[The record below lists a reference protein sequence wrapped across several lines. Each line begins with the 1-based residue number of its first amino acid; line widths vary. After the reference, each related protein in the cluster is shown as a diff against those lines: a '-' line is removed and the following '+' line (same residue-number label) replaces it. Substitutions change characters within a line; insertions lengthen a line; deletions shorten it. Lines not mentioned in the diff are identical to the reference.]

1 MCLCTRTHT
10 QTCLTA
16 LVLLLMC
23 SHTLH
28 TYPTLSRFL
37 LYLLPCFGEPLH
49 VSEGKKLAEHTPFI
63 YSFTHSP
70 K

>member
-1 MCLCTRTHT
+1 
-10 QTCLTA
+10 
-16 LVLLLMC
+16 MC